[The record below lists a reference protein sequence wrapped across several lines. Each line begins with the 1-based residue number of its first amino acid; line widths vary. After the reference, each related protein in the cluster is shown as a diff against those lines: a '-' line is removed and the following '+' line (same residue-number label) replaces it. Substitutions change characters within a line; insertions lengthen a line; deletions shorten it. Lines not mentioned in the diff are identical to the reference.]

1 MRKPPM
7 LTSTNTNLA
16 AVFACMDNM
25 AVELLDSAE
34 TLRTSALAS
43 VAGDRIS
50 KSAAQMESRAG
61 QIRLLVEDIRAT
73 GDLHGFDM
81 ACDIAGWRPSQQ
93 ALASLQV
100 AH

>member
-7 LTSTNTNLA
+7 LTATTTNMS

-25 AVELLDSAE
+25 ALELLDSAE
-34 TLRTSALAS
+34 TLRTSPLAK
-43 VAGDRIS
+43 VAGGS
-50 KSAAQMESRAG
+50 VSLSAAQMESRAD
-61 QIRLLVEDIRAT
+61 QIRLLVEDIRTT

-81 ACDIAGWRPSQQ
+81 ACDLAGWRPSQQ
-93 ALASLQV
+93 ALQSLQV